1 MWLEMKKRMMLWSGG
16 SILKKMI
23 FSMDVMPV
31 GWVVV
36 MLVVIVM
43 LTLDCFVAD
52 ADDDGD
58 DAIILCDFHF
68 IHGLY

>member
-1 MWLEMKKRMMLWSGG
+1 
-16 SILKKMI
+16 
-23 FSMDVMPV
+23 MPV

-58 DAIILCDFHF
+58 DVDDAIILCDFHF

>member
-1 MWLEMKKRMMLWSGG
+1 MWLEMKK
-16 SILKKMI
+16 KKMI
-23 FSMDVMPV
+23 FCMDVMPV

-58 DAIILCDFHF
+58 DVDDAIILCDFHF